1 MRRGKTKIGRSSR
14 SYSPRLDLGSA
25 FPEGKLERMKLSVV
39 YDYIR
44 EFPML
49 YIEPV
54 TRQKIAELNAM
65 EEQLQGN
72 PLWGEKL
79 EEIIKCKARAMRR
92 L

>member
-1 MRRGKTKIGRSSR
+1 
-14 SYSPRLDLGSA
+14 
-25 FPEGKLERMKLSVV
+25 
-39 YDYIR
+39 
-44 EFPML
+44 ML